1 MFVLIRSSNIVNSIN
16 VFVVAFLIYF
26 VISKRFLIIFFE
38 TSICLRN
45 LSRLCLFKILFF
57 LFYIRMYVI
66 YSLEMRHCQN
76 SFLISLIIFVYF
88 VIYSNLTFLCTLA
101 YELKFSIV
109 FFRTSSNF
117 VVYLLMSSLLIKLFN
132 INLNNKSFS
141 MSSNFFKFIAF

>member
-1 MFVLIRSSNIVNSIN
+1 MLVLIRNNNIIN
-16 VFVVAFLIYF
+16 LINIFVVVFLIYF

-57 LFYIRMYVI
+57 LLYIRMYVV

-88 VIYSNLTFLCTLA
+88 VIYSNLTFLYTLA
-101 YELKFSIV
+101 YEIKFSIV
-109 FFRTSSNF
+109 FLEHRAI
-117 VVYLLMSSLLIKLFN
+117 LLCIY
-132 INLNNKSFS
+132 
-141 MSSNFFKFIAF
+141 